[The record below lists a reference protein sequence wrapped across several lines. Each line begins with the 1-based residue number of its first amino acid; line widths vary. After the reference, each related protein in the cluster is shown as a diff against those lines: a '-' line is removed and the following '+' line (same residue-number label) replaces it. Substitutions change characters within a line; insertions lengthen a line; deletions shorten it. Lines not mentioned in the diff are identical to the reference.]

1 MFFHSLSSL
10 LIFLPAFFISYITLK
25 KLNISLSNIFLLIFS
40 LIFYAFDVPWFII
53 PLLISAISDYFLSKI
68 LIEKNII
75 SHKFKVL
82 TLLVSLFINIGLLLI
97 FKYHE
102 LINLKILNPYFFIKN
117 EAFNSNFLPIGIS
130 FYTFQTL
137 SFTIDAFKGH
147 IKKIPKFTDYL
158 LYVCYFPQLVAGPI
172 LRANNFFDNNSE
184 LLLNQKI
191 PNLNKGFHRI
201 CYGLFLKLCLADEL
215 SKLNDIAFNT
225 DPSLLG
231 FLDSW
236 TMAFG
241 FGLQI
246 YFDFSAYSHMA
257 IGIST
262 MIGLSIKENF
272 NFPFNSKSATE
283 FWRRWHISLSSWV
296 SDYLYKY
303 FRKNLSNKFYGLMPI
318 LMTWLI
324 MGMWHGAS
332 WRFAIWGL
340 LNGIFILFHRISK
353 PILNRIKYKIVDNL
367 YWLLTLFSIMST
379 WIYFRSTTWTQANTL
394 FLKLFQFNS
403 LNLSFRENYYLFV
416 FIFAIST
423 FSLGKIKELFDLK
436 RIKNIRIIN
445 IIISSFA
452 LALSFIFINRQT
464 SFIYFQF

>member
-25 KLNISLSNIFLLIFS
+25 KFNIGLSNIFLLIFS

-82 TLLVSLFINIGLLLI
+82 TLLVSLLINIGLLLI

-137 SFTIDAFKGH
+137 SFTIDSFKGH

-225 DPSLLG
+225 DPSLLTMIQNKEILFPLIG
-231 FLDSW
+231 FFVILIIS
-236 TMAFG
+236 F
-241 FGLQI
+241 LLRKI
-246 YFDFSAYSHMA
+246 YF
-257 IGIST
+257 
-262 MIGLSIKENF
+262 K
-272 NFPFNSKSATE
+272 K
-283 FWRRWHISLSSWV
+283 
-296 SDYLYKY
+296 
-303 FRKNLSNKFYGLMPI
+303 
-318 LMTWLI
+318 
-324 MGMWHGAS
+324 
-332 WRFAIWGL
+332 
-340 LNGIFILFHRISK
+340 
-353 PILNRIKYKIVDNL
+353 
-367 YWLLTLFSIMST
+367 
-379 WIYFRSTTWTQANTL
+379 
-394 FLKLFQFNS
+394 
-403 LNLSFRENYYLFV
+403 
-416 FIFAIST
+416 
-423 FSLGKIKELFDLK
+423 
-436 RIKNIRIIN
+436 
-445 IIISSFA
+445 
-452 LALSFIFINRQT
+452 
-464 SFIYFQF
+464 

>member
-137 SFTIDAFKGH
+137 SFTIDSFKGH

-340 LNGIFILFHRISK
+340 LNGIFIIFHRISK
-353 PILNRIKYKIVDNL
+353 PILNRIKYKILDNL

-452 LALSFIFINRQT
+452 LALSLIFINRQT

>member
-82 TLLVSLFINIGLLLI
+82 TLFVSLFINIGLLLI

-137 SFTIDAFKGH
+137 SFTIDSFKGH

-231 FLDSW
+231 FLDAW

-340 LNGIFILFHRISK
+340 LNGIFIIFHRISK
-353 PILNRIKYKIVDNL
+353 PILNRIKYKIIDNL

-452 LALSFIFINRQT
+452 LALSLIFINRQT